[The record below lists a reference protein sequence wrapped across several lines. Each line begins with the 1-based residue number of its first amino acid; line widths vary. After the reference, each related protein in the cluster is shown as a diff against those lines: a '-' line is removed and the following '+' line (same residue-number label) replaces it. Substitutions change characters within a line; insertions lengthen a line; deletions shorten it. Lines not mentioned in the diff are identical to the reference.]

1 MRYVLTLTLALFASS
16 FGIGQTTLPWQPDAD
31 GDGFIGAEDLIQF
44 LTVYTT
50 QWGPDLS
57 VPCDY
62 QGTSMET
69 LFADLINGDATL
81 DSMYFAYSIYDSA
94 LVFVPECPEQV
105 MAYNAVERS
114 GVIRSFDRLV
124 LDDGRTVITSGEE
137 IDGFFAFFDWR
148 FDPDGGVYSLEFGDA
163 AIVAEAAPFFGG
175 LWHYANDHFGLPLPE
190 SWNLDELGLHF
201 PAYESTLEQYGEFQ
215 FVPYW
220 STTED

>member
-1 MRYVLTLTLALFASS
+1 MAM
-16 FGIGQTTLPWQPDAD
+16 P
-31 GDGFIGAEDLIQF
+31 
-44 LTVYTT
+44 
-50 QWGPDLS
+50 
-57 VPCDY
+57 
-62 QGTSMET
+62 
-69 LFADLINGDATL
+69 TL
-81 DSMYFAYSIYDSA
+81 DSLYFAYSIYDSA

-163 AIVAEAAPFFGG
+163 AIVAEAAPFFE
-175 LWHYANDHFGLPLPE
+175 DFGITPTTTLVCRCE

-220 STTED
+220 SATED